1 MTKLGLSLAAAAL
14 LISGGIASA
23 QNQTPTQYDSS
34 GAPKTG
40 QGPNAGPNEG
50 GGMPSNSG
58 MTRGG
63 AGTTTG
69 AGASGTPSSTNPQA
83 GSGTT
88 APREVPENGG
98 AATQTVPGPGR

>member
-23 QNQTPTQYDSS
+23 QSQTPTQYDSS
-34 GAPKTG
+34 GAPKSG
-40 QGPNAGPNEG
+40 QGPNVG

-63 AGTTTG
+63 AGATTG
-69 AGASGTPSSTNPQA
+69 AGASGVPSSTNPQTGNGA
-83 GSGTT
+83 T